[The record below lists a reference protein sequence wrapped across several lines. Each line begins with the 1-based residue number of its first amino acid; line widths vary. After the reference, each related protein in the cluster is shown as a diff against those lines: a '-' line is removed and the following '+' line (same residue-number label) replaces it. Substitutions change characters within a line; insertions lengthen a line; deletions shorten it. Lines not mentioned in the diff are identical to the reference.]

1 MMSVDVIGDVRRAYF
16 EQKLLI
22 KEIVR
27 TLYPAKARRPQGPTV
42 AHEIAGP
49 RIGAL
54 ESRRDAAMEDAAEAA
69 EAAAGHRAA
78 HGWTSRV
85 IPGPARRRQAALDTE
100 ARRLGR
106 EARTLEAGHGR
117 AVPAVERAARREAT
131 ATADAVKTWRWSP
144 PVRHAQ
150 RDLATA
156 AAIRATLAGQDP
168 ATITA
173 AARGDLRAAG
183 RAAEACAA
191 QKASPGEAGAPGGP
205 GRRRWYGADDGRR
218 GRATTHACA
227 TRRGRSRRR
236 WWQATLAPRRRWPRG
251 TTGPPTRP
259 PRRGGSGSRPRGR
272 QRHPPLPPSRP
283 PTPGRAARGGQR
295 AIVLARVQAGPLRG
309 GLRPAWTR
317 AARDGSRSA
326 TGGTRSREEAR
337 RRAASRT
344 REKVVARWLQ
354 PEARICGVVILVAR
368 ISRCAPRYSKG

>member
-100 ARRLGR
+100 ARRLER

-191 QKASPGEAGAPGGP
+191 QKASPGEAGGTRWTRQEALVRCGRWEAGAGDDARLRNQARAITAAVVAGYPGATAAVAAGDN
-205 GRRRWYGADDGRR
+205 GAADE
-218 GRATTHACA
+218 AAA
-227 TRRGRSRRR
+227 A
-236 WWQATLAPRRRWPRG
+236 W
-251 TTGPPTRP
+251 
-259 PRRGGSGSRPRGR
+259 R
-272 QRHPPLPPSRP
+272 QRVAAQGQAAAPAAPAV
-283 PTPGRAARGGQR
+283 TPAYAR
-295 AIVLARVQAGPLRG
+295 
-309 GLRPAWTR
+309 
-317 AARDGSRSA
+317 
-326 TGGTRSREEAR
+326 
-337 RRAASRT
+337 
-344 REKVVARWLQ
+344 
-354 PEARICGVVILVAR
+354 
-368 ISRCAPRYSKG
+368 